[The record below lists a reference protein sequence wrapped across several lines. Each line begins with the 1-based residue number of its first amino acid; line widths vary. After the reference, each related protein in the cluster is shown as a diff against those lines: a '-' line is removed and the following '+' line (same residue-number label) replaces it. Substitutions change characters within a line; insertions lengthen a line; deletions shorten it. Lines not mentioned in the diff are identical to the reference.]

1 MTKYLKRLSSS
12 RRQDLMVCLLGVGL
26 VFVAI
31 AING

>member
-1 MTKYLKRLSSS
+1 MTKYLKCLSSS